1 MANKP
6 KNMLQIRRILQLIES
21 GLSSRKIASQ
31 LSISR
36 NTIDY
41 YKKQFRLSG
50 KSISEVSAIQ
60 DHELSK
66 IVYKEQSGSRKDLR
80 HDRLAPQI
88 AHFVSELNRR
98 GVTRYLLW
106 QEYREK
112 DPQGYSY
119 QQFCEHLNTYL
130 DVKNAVMHLEHKP
143 GEKAEIDFAGGKM
156 SYVNPETGE
165 VMNCP
170 ILVAALPY
178 SGYTYAQA
186 LPDASQKYLIPAL
199 GKCMEYFQGVPQC
212 VVTDNM
218 KQMVKKTSRYEP
230 SFTDLADQWS
240 LHYNTTLLA
249 TRPKRP
255 KDKPT
260 VEKAVDLVYKRV
272 FAPLRDM
279 IFKSLAELNYYI
291 KQCIEKHNDVLYQ
304 KKDFSRK
311 ELFLLEEKPLL
322 KPLPMERFE
331 IKYSLQRKVNKD
343 YHVVLGED
351 LHHYSVPFKYIGKQV
366 VMIYDTDQVEI
377 FYGTERVAFHKR
389 NYRKNFFSTHLE
401 HMPEKHKAYKEALGW
416 TPEYFIEKAAQVGDF
431 TKQAITRLTSSRQFT
446 EQTYKSCMGILKL
459 QDKYGKERLE
469 KASQLALKGCVINYS
484 TISNIL
490 LNNRDKVEQEAFSQQ
505 IPIHENI
512 RGKQSYLIF
521 NN

>member
-6 KNMLQIRRILQLIES
+6 ISMLQIRRIIQLIES
-21 GLSSRKIASQ
+21 GLSNRKIASQ

-36 NTIDY
+36 NTVDY
-41 YKKQFRLSG
+41 YKKQFRLSE
-50 KSISEVSAIQ
+50 KSYSELSALQ

-66 IVYKEQSGSRKDLR
+66 IVFKEQCGSRKDER
-80 HDRLAPQI
+80 HDRLAPQLG
-88 AHFVSELNRR
+88 HFVSELNRR

-112 DPQGYSY
+112 DPDGYSY

-156 SYVNPETGE
+156 SYVNQSTGE
-165 VMNCP
+165 VIDCP
-170 ILVAALPY
+170 ILVAVLPY

-186 LPDASQKYLIPAL
+186 LPDASQNYLIPAL
-199 GKCMEYFQGVPQC
+199 GQCLEYFQGVPQC

-230 SFTDLADQWS
+230 SFTDLAEQWS

-249 TRPKRP
+249 TRPARP

-272 FAPLRDM
+272 FAPLRNM
-279 IFKSLAELNYYI
+279 IFKSLPELNYHI
-291 KQCIEKHNDVLYQ
+291 KQCIDKHNDILYQ
-304 KKDFSRK
+304 KKEFSRK
-311 ELFLLEEKPLL
+311 ELFLLEEKELL
-322 KPLPMERFE
+322 KPLPLERFD
-331 IKYSLQRKVNKD
+331 IKYSVKRKVNKD
-343 YHVVLGED
+343 YHVLHGED
-351 LHHYSVPFKYIGKQV
+351 QHHYSVPFRYIGKQI
-366 VMIYDTDQVEI
+366 VMVYDSDQVEI
-377 FYGTERVAFHKR
+377 FYGTDRIALHKR
-389 NYRKNFFSTHLE
+389 NYRKNFFSTRSE

-416 TPEYFIEKAAQVGDF
+416 TPEYFIEKASKVGPF
-431 TKQAITRLTSSRQFT
+431 TKEAITRLTSSRQFT

-459 QDKYGKERLE
+459 QDKYGKDRLE
-469 KASQLALKGCVINYS
+469 KASEVALKGCFINYG

-490 LNNRDKVEQEAFSQQ
+490 LNNRDKMEQEASEQQ
-505 IPIHENI
+505 IPVHENI
-512 RGKQSYLIF
+512 RGKQSYSIF